1 MQVVIGADGCK
12 GGWVFVRLENRAFAA
27 ATFYRRFAA
36 GVAASGD
43 ATVIGVDI
51 PIGYPAP
58 PALERAADGLAQALL
73 HPCPNTVFPALHP
86 DVLAAP
92 DKQIANDIWFER
104 TGQRVNPLS
113 FALRNK
119 ILEVVPVAT
128 RDQRVYEVH
137 PEVSFRELAGR
148 PLAPKKQ
155 WNGLA
160 ERRACLEEAGIVIP
174 DALAEAGTAAA
185 DDILDA
191 AGAAWSARRIA
202 EDVAASLPEP
212 PERDANGRQVAI
224 WY

>member
-12 GGWVFVRLENRAFAA
+12 GGWVFVRLENGAFAA
-27 ATFYRRFAA
+27 ATLYRRFAA
-36 GVAASGD
+36 GVAASGA

-58 PALERAADGLAQALL
+58 PALERAADGLARVML
-73 HPCPNTVFPALHP
+73 HPRGNTVFPALPP
-86 DVLAAP
+86 DVLAAL

-113 FALRNK
+113 LALRNK

-128 RDQRVYEVH
+128 GDPRVYEVH
-137 PEVSFRELAGR
+137 PEVSFRKLAGR

-160 ERRACLEEAGIVIP
+160 QRRACLEAAGIVIP
-174 DALAEAGTAAA
+174 DVLAEAGTTAA
-185 DDILDA
+185 DNILDA
-191 AGAAWSARRIA
+191 AGAPGCDGRISGN
-202 EDVAASLPEP
+202 VAASLPEP
-212 PERDANGRQVAI
+212 PERDGNGRQVAI

>member
-12 GGWVFVRLENRAFAA
+12 GGWVFVRLENCAFAA

-73 HPCPNTVFPALHP
+73 HPRRNTVFPALHP

-119 ILEVVPVAT
+119 ILGVVPIAT

-148 PLAPKKQ
+148 PLAPKNQ
-155 WNGLA
+155 WNDLA
-160 ERRACLEEAGIVIP
+160 ERRACLEEAEIVIP
-174 DALAEAGTAAA
+174 DALAEAGTAA
-185 DDILDA
+185 
-191 AGAAWSARRIA
+191 R
-202 EDVAASLPEP
+202 
-212 PERDANGRQVAI
+212 
-224 WY
+224 

>member
-1 MQVVIGADGCK
+1 M
-12 GGWVFVRLENRAFAA
+12 
-27 ATFYRRFAA
+27 
-36 GVAASGD
+36 
-43 ATVIGVDI
+43 
-51 PIGYPAP
+51 
-58 PALERAADGLAQALL
+58 
-73 HPCPNTVFPALHP
+73 
-86 DVLAAP
+86 
-92 DKQIANDIWFER
+92 
-104 TGQRVNPLS
+104 
-113 FALRNK
+113 
-119 ILEVVPVAT
+119 
-128 RDQRVYEVH
+128 
-137 PEVSFRELAGR
+137 SFRELAGR
-148 PLAPKKQ
+148 LLAPKKQ